1 MFFDAL
7 NPKVAFILP
16 HHVRVFHK
24 TGLKNWKNYVKQEFY
39 LINFYLKNV

>member
-7 NPKVAFILP
+7 NPKMAFIFP

-24 TGLKNWKNYVKQEFY
+24 TGLKNWKNCVKQEFY